1 MENALSERSESKGS
15 QTSKDQ
21 LPIPNLQLPIAW
33 LLFGSWK
40 LDVGSYQELVLRIRS
55 SSSTSA
61 TGSATPAP
69 APGWLL
75 TWNRIRDELRSGS
88 RRSTDSN
95 DDILPALMQVGHRHA
110 RLRTGRWCLPD
121 LRARRLVV
129 RVEERQSARSFTG
142 EQQRLGDQQAGL

>member
-1 MENALSERSESKGS
+1 MQAKAR
-15 QTSKDQ
+15 TQ
-21 LPIPNLQLPIAW
+21 LPKRQLPTPKLRSW
-33 LLFGSWK
+33 ELGVGNWK
-40 LDVGSYQELVLRIRS
+40 LTVLDTADSVLLRCS
-55 SSSTSA
+55 PSSA